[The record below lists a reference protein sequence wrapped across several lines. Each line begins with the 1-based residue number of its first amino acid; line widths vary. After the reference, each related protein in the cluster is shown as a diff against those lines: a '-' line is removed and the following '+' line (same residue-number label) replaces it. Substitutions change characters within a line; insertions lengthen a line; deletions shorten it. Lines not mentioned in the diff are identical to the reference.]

1 MITFYFIKD
10 PTARSAA
17 VMIIGYL
24 ASFNNSYK
32 FRTINITVSAVGVAA
47 LYGDTTVFTLD
58 RLLFV
63 GIGIIIALLLG
74 KFLFPYKEEDARRFL
89 IKLYNDT
96 ILSQINIV
104 RNLIEKGK
112 VSDEAM
118 KNEILRANMIEEQI
132 LSNEKDAKDENLNK
146 YLDSQRL
153 LLLNIF
159 DLYRWIEETK
169 VNVNFYNE
177 EKGSIDNL
185 FNNEDIVDY
194 NKVQEIIDDSKAR
207 YSLSSKIAIIDYIE
221 ILVGVNRMKK
231 AAV

>member
-1 MITFYFIKD
+1 M
-10 PTARSAA
+10 
-17 VMIIGYL
+17 
-24 ASFNNSYK
+24 
-32 FRTINITVSAVGVAA
+32 
-47 LYGDTTVFTLD
+47 
-58 RLLFV
+58 
-63 GIGIIIALLLG
+63 
-74 KFLFPYKEEDARRFL
+74 
-89 IKLYNDT
+89 
-96 ILSQINIV
+96 
-104 RNLIEKGK
+104 
-112 VSDEAM
+112 
-118 KNEILRANMIEEQI
+118 
-132 LSNEKDAKDENLNK
+132 
-146 YLDSQRL
+146 
-153 LLLNIF
+153 NIF